1 MTRDLLLVADHGRH
15 RTLATVHRQ
24 AVDAVSREHVVDTVR
39 RDADAEIAFEIP
51 RDPVRPEVVREP
63 QVDDLV
69 LDWLRSSKL
78 VVLRTR
84 PAVDE
89 SALAA
94 ALKGVQPVVVTLPR
108 DPEVSASLGDIAAL
122 PRVCSRTFILRL
134 MSRWA

>member
-1 MTRDLLLVADHGRH
+1 MTRNLLLVAGHGRH

-24 AVDAVSREHVVDTVR
+24 PVEAVSNEHVVDPVG
-39 RDADAEIAFEIP
+39 RDADAVVAPEIP

-69 LDWLRSSKL
+69 LDRLRGSEL

-89 SALAA
+89 SVLAT
-94 ALKGVQPVVVTLPR
+94 ALKGVQPVVVAMR
-108 DPEVSASLGDIAAL
+108 
-122 PRVCSRTFILRL
+122 
-134 MSRWA
+134 